1 MPIEVTSRLS
11 IPDAELDYRFTTSR
25 GPGGQ
30 HANRSSTRVQLAWHI
45 AGSESLDETTRD
57 RLLAALGDT
66 VRVDVDDHRSQ
77 QRNRELAAERLAQKV
92 SGALATKRSR
102 RPTRPTTGSRR
113 RRVEGKR
120 RRSQTKELRR
130 KPTRWD

>member
-92 SGALATKRSR
+92 RSALVTKQSR
-102 RPTRPTTGSRR
+102 RPTRPTAGSRR